1 VRRSIASVVVLA
13 ILLLGVAPASAA
25 SRAPSR
31 QIAPDADVLQRFEG
45 SWNRGMSAYDRFLHA
60 AAPEQHLL
68 APLPADSGEGRRV
81 VYALEDQMVWL
92 VAEDGTVLANYLV
105 SGRAGVPNPGT
116 YAVFSKSPVTRAFLD
131 PNTIM
136 RWMVRFTKTAKT
148 NIGFHD
154 IPVHGDGTPYQT
166 VDELGTALSGGC
178 VRQELG
184 AAKRMYRFVDVGT
197 TVVVTP

>member
-1 VRRSIASVVVLA
+1 
-13 ILLLGVAPASAA
+13 
-25 SRAPSR
+25 
-31 QIAPDADVLQRFEG
+31 FEG
-45 SWNRGMSAYDRFLHA
+45 SWHRGIPAYDRYLHA
-60 AAPEQHLL
+60 AAPDVELL
-68 APLPADSGEGRRV
+68 APLPEDSGEGRRV
-81 VYALEDQMVWL
+81 VYALDAQMVWL
-92 VAEDGTVLANYLV
+92 VAEDETILANYFV

-116 YAVFSKSPVTRAFLD
+116 YSVFSKSPVTRAFLD

-136 RWMVRFTKTAKT
+136 RWMVRFAKTAKT

-154 IPVHGDGTPYQT
+154 IPVHGDGSPYQT

-184 AAKRMYRFVDVGT
+184 AAKRLYRFADVGT